1 MLFNLSSSPPP
12 ELFAAFRVT
21 AGDWKVEYNF
31 GEDGRELWHA
41 PPLEVFAALARVQ
54 G

>member
-1 MLFNLSSSPPP
+1 MLFDLSSSPPP
-12 ELFAAFRVT
+12 ELFAAFT
-21 AGDWKVEYNF
+21 AGDGKVEYNF

-41 PPLEVFAALARVQ
+41 PPSEAFAALARVQ